1 MNRAYQ
7 TLRSFANRGG
17 HLVFSSMITSKILN
31 FILSVIIVRV
41 LAENIYGNISY
52 ALSIM
57 QILIPV
63 AGLGLHHALLRFG
76 AIENSVEAKNNLFKH
91 LLKWGSLFSLI
102 IMVIVYIFADLICT
116 RLPEAKQ
123 YLQLFLPLIFTFF
136 LAELIFS
143 FFRIHKNNK
152 TYSIG
157 IIIKSVVLFAASY
170 GATMIWGG
178 KGYALAYSLTPLLVM
193 LIMLFPAEKNYKLIQ
208 TPRTT
213 IKLKPYIKYGIWVG
227 FGSIASQLVLLLD
240 TIMVGNIMADSYQL
254 AIYKVATIIPVNL
267 LFIPMVL
274 LKTDYVYIAE
284 KHKDRKFLINYYK
297 KYLLIFSAIFVV
309 IIVGWLIFGDLLI
322 SIFGSEYS
330 SAKPLVS
337 ILLIMVGGAF
347 LTRIPLGNMIN
358 ALGKSQWNSISNLI
372 LLFVNF
378 ILNAILIP
386 EYGLTGAAIATS
398 ISVWLS
404 GIINIFLFN
413 YYLKNMCEK

>member
-17 HLVFSSMITSKILN
+17 HFVFSSMITSKIFN
-31 FILSVIIVRV
+31 FVLSVIIVRI
-41 LAENIYGNISY
+41 LAENIYGSISY

-63 AGLGLHHALLRFG
+63 AGLGLHHSLLRFG

-91 LLKWGSLFSLI
+91 FLKWGGLFSLI
-102 IMVIVYIFADLICT
+102 IIILLYMFSELICT
-116 RLPEAKQ
+116 RLPEARQ
-123 YLQLFLPLIFTFF
+123 YLLLFLPLIFTFF
-136 LAELIFS
+136 LSELVFS
-143 FFRIHKNNK
+143 FFRIQKNNK
-152 TYSIG
+152 TYSYG
-157 IIIKSVVLFAASY
+157 IIIKSIVLFVSCY
-170 GATMIWGG
+170 GATILLGG
-178 KGYALAYSLTPLLVM
+178 KGYAIAYSLAPLLVM
-193 LIMLFPAEKNYKLIQ
+193 LIMLFPAEKNYKLVH
-208 TPRTT
+208 TPKTA
-213 IKLKPYIKYGIWVG
+213 INIKPYIKYGFWVG

-240 TIMVGNIMADSYQL
+240 IIMVGNIIADSYQL
-254 AIYKVATIIPVNL
+254 AIYKVATIIPINL

-284 KHKDRKFLINYYK
+284 KHKDRNFLINYYK
-297 KYLLIFSAIFVV
+297 KYLLIFSAIFSVIVV
-309 IIVGWLIFGDLLI
+309 CWLVFGNLLM
-322 SIFGSEYS
+322 SIFGPGYS

-378 ILNAILIP
+378 VLNAILIP
-386 EYGLTGAAIATS
+386 KYGLTGAAIATS